1 MSRPRVLINALAL
14 HSTADGARTFLES
27 LVQELPRAWPD
38 AELHAITR
46 EDETLLRA
54 EGVSITQVRTR
65 GSGMRRVAADFLRLP
80 ALAAEL
86 GANIVLSPN
95 ESVPTRLRVPLLVVA
110 QNVVFHCAR
119 VGPLP
124 SGSRVARLRSRVQF
138 AFYRRQMPRAYARAD
153 AVVAV
158 SRHAARTLA
167 EHAGLDL
174 ARVSIVPC
182 GADRLIPQERRPTA
196 AMRTLLIVGAVAHYK
211 RLDVAVK
218 ALAQLRRT
226 GANYK
231 LVLAGEEW
239 PGYGHV
245 VDELAQVAG
254 VETDV
259 TRLGAVP
266 GERLAALFA
275 SAHAMISLSSCES
288 FGIPVVEAMRAGLPA
303 VVADEEWSR
312 ELVGDAAMRVDGRS
326 PDAVV
331 AAVRALG
338 NHDEWQRR
346 SAEGRRL
353 AAHYTWERTARGIA
367 DVAAA
372 VLRQTPARRQPGAE
386 T

>member
-14 HSTADGARTFLES
+14 HSAADGARTFLEN

-38 AELHAITR
+38 AELHAISR
-46 EDETLLRA
+46 EDEPLRRA

-65 GSGMRRVAADFLRLP
+65 GSGIRRVAADFLRLP

-110 QNVVFHCAR
+110 QNVLFHCAR

-196 AMRTLLIVGAVAHYK
+196 ATRTLLIVGAVAHYK

-218 ALAQLRRT
+218 ALAHLRRT
-226 GANYK
+226 GGNYN

-239 PGYGHV
+239 PGYGRV
-245 VDELAQVAG
+245 VDETARLAG
-254 VETDV
+254 VESEV
-259 TRLGAVP
+259 KRLGAVP
-266 GERLAALFA
+266 GESLSALFA
-275 SAHAMISLSSCES
+275 SAHATISLSSCES

-303 VVADEEWSR
+303 VVADEQWSR
-312 ELVGDAAMRVDGRS
+312 ELVGDAAVRVDGS
-326 PDAVV
+326 AAEAVA
-331 AAVRALG
+331 AAVRTLEIE
-338 NHDEWQRR
+338 DEWQRR
-346 SAEGRRL
+346 SA
-353 AAHYTWERTARGIA
+353 AACRAAARYTWAATASGIA
-367 DVAAA
+367 A
-372 VLRQTPARRQPGAE
+372 VGRELVVRSGLRPSH
-386 T
+386 